1 MTHHGVLFFYSFV
14 LIHGTRSVLE
24 QYTMAEHVH
33 KDEIIRRIK
42 EGNYK
47 DLNDLYT
54 QLRSEFLTWGM
65 NHFKLADKDSMI
77 DAWQNAIIAF
87 YQQIASGKLVHLEC
101 EVKTYLFVLAKR
113 YLIKAVER
121 NGRTESLDVHK
132 MSLHEM
138 ETSMEF
144 DWDDPWH
151 FQKRQ
156 VTAAMQALGVQCK
169 ELLNLKF
176 LEELSLDEIMLR
188 KGYASLNATSAS
200 ISRCLRNLKDLIKDT
215 LQNDR

>member
-1 MTHHGVLFFYSFV
+1 MTLESKGLRDNYFDSPWSSVFLF
-14 LIHGTRSVLE
+14 IC
-24 QYTMAEHVH
+24 
-33 KDEIIRRIK
+33 
-42 EGNYK
+42 
-47 DLNDLYT
+47 
-54 QLRSEFLTWGM
+54 
-65 NHFKLADKDSMI
+65 FKPRD
-77 DAWQNAIIAF
+77 AIIAF

-113 YLIKAVER
+113 YLIKAVEK

-144 DWDDPWH
+144 DWDDPLH

-156 VTAAMQALGVQCK
+156 VASAMQTLGVQCK

-176 LEELSLDEIMLR
+176 LEELSLDEIMLK
-188 KGYASLNATSAS
+188 KGYSSPNATSAS

>member
-1 MTHHGVLFFYSFV
+1 MNHYGVLFFYSFV

-24 QYTMAEHVH
+24 QYTMAEHEY

-47 DLNDLYT
+47 DLDDLYT
-54 QLRSEFLTWGM
+54 HFRNEFLSWGM
-65 NHFKLADKDSMI
+65 KHFKLADKDSMI

-113 YLIKAVER
+113 YLIKTVER
-121 NGRTESLDVHK
+121 NGRTESLNVNDI
-132 MSLHEM
+132 SLHKM

-144 DWDDPWH
+144 DWDDPMH

-156 VTAAMQALGVQCK
+156 LTSAMLSLGAQCK

-176 LEELSLDEIMLR
+176 LEELSLDEIMLK
-188 KGYASLNATSAS
+188 KGYNSLNATSAS